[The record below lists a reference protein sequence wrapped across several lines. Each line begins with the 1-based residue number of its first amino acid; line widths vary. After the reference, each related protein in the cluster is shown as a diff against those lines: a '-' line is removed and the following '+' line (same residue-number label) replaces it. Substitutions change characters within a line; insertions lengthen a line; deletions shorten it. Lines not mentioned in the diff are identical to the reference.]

1 MYVFYAQKLENL
13 HIYWCNLYFLLIF
26 VQEKGN

>member
-1 MYVFYAQKLENL
+1 MYIFYTQIAYYL
-13 HIYWCNLYFLLIF
+13 HIYWYNLYFLLIF